1 MSGSS
6 SLSGIKGYQ
15 VRTGNGPW
23 QDMPAL
29 ETAPATSE
37 APASVLSSILTADTD
52 GETAYA
58 FRAVSNNGLAGPA
71 TDPVVIAIDR
81 TVPTVSVSA
90 GGYTGGWTREDV
102 TFTLSTV
109 SSAPSSVVFEY
120 SSDDGQ
126 TWHPLPGG
134 ILTLSQDIWRRLS
147 FPGRQRGGDR
157 G

>member
-1 MSGSS
+1 M
-6 SLSGIKGYQ
+6 GI
-15 VRTGNGPW
+15 R
-23 QDMPAL
+23 D
-29 ETAPATSE
+29 S
-37 APASVLSSILTADTD
+37 SSILTADTD

-109 SSAPSSVVFEY
+109 SDVY
-120 SSDDGQ
+120 K
-126 TWHPLPGG
+126 
-134 ILTLSQDIWRRLS
+134 
-147 FPGRQRGGDR
+147 RQA
-157 G
+157 